1 MNLSFFTLKIGIIIH
16 VLLKLNTMPVLVPT
30 QFVAKCE
37 PSVSA
42 VELDSKGTQLP
53 SLPRPGLP
61 RRLPSV
67 PILPA
72 TPLPVQGLCGQLL
85 RKRDKKLPAAL
96 RELMVGLG
104 RGKQAPARR
113 VVIQMLNLSPRVG
126 EEKGAQGSL
135 GVMGQGV

>member
-1 MNLSFFTLKIGIIIH
+1 MF
-16 VLLKLNTMPVLVPT
+16 
-30 QFVAKCE
+30 
-37 PSVSA
+37 
-42 VELDSKGTQLP
+42 
-53 SLPRPGLP
+53 
-61 RRLPSV
+61 

-96 RELMVGLG
+96 RELMVGLR

>member
-1 MNLSFFTLKIGIIIH
+1 MF
-16 VLLKLNTMPVLVPT
+16 
-30 QFVAKCE
+30 
-37 PSVSA
+37 
-42 VELDSKGTQLP
+42 
-53 SLPRPGLP
+53 
-61 RRLPSV
+61 

-96 RELMVGLG
+96 RELMVGLW

>member
-1 MNLSFFTLKIGIIIH
+1 M
-16 VLLKLNTMPVLVPT
+16 
-30 QFVAKCE
+30 
-37 PSVSA
+37 
-42 VELDSKGTQLP
+42 
-53 SLPRPGLP
+53 
-61 RRLPSV
+61 
-67 PILPA
+67 
-72 TPLPVQGLCGQLL
+72 QGLCGQLL

-96 RELMVGLG
+96 RELLVGLG